1 MAKVLFIIAKK
12 GFRDVEYFIPREILE
27 KAGYTITV
35 ASNSK
40 AGETAIGA
48 DDGEVKIDLNYTKA
62 KIDDFDAVIFI
73 GGPGALENLDNAE
86 SYRLIQ
92 ETVAKDKILGAIC
105 IAPAILAKVG
115 VLKNK
120 KATVWSSTFN
130 KSGIEVLKN
139 NSADYIG
146 ENVIQDGKIIT
157 ANGPLVAKEFGEK
170 LLSVLR

>member
-27 KAGYTITV
+27 KAGHTITV

-105 IAPAILAKVG
+105 IAPAILAKAG
-115 VLKNK
+115 
-120 KATVWSSTFN
+120 
-130 KSGIEVLKN
+130 VLKN

-146 ENVIQDGKIIT
+146 ENVVQDGKIIT
-157 ANGPLVAKEFGEK
+157 ANGPLAAKEFGEK